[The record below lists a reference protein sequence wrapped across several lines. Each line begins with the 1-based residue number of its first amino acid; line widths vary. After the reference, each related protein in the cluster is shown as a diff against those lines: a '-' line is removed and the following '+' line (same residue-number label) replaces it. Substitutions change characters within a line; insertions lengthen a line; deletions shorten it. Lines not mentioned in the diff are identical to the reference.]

1 MLLFMRDFSDYEK
14 DIIKRIVS
22 ECNEGKIASSVNII
36 IDEIGKVNISAI
48 EWDNTYTFVKF
59 HGIEND
65 NSYAKVFDIIF
76 LLKYLEENRYI
87 FSHLKKGTNS
97 NFICAS
103 KFVKHGDYYI
113 TKNILSSDGV
123 DIDKYLMIHTDIGKE
138 IEERSKKLI
147 HPSYTLID
155 LVLKDFKTPEQ
166 REFEIQLNE
175 AKKQTRYSRG
185 ALYASLGALAL
196 SLVSTIFTTC
206 NDTKIN
212 SNQFNQIKRSIDKQ
226 SLQKEIKSD
235 TINNAFKAKVIKPNF
250 R

>member
-1 MLLFMRDFSDYEK
+1 MRDFSEFEK

-22 ECNEGKIASSVNII
+22 DSNEGKIASSVNII
-36 IDEIGKVNISAI
+36 IDEIGKVNIAAI

-65 NSYAKVFDIIF
+65 NSYAKILDIIF
-76 LLKYLEENRYI
+76 LFKYLEENRYI
-87 FSHLKKGTNS
+87 YSHLKKGTNS

-103 KFVKHGDYYI
+103 KFVKHGAYYI

-123 DIDKYLMIHTDIGKE
+123 DINKYLVIHTDIGKE

-166 REFEIQLNE
+166 LEFETQLNE
-175 AKKQTRYSRG
+175 AKKQTCYSRR
-185 ALYASLGALAL
+185 ALVVALVALIL

-206 NDTKIN
+206 TDTKIDN
-212 SNQFNQIKRSIDKQ
+212 KQFNQIIQSIEKQ
-226 SLQKEIKSD
+226 SQQKKIKSETVND
-235 TINNAFKAKVIKPNF
+235 HFKIKPIKPNSK
-250 R
+250 